1 VKRKRRNR
9 DRLLWVDERIILD
22 KVGKLVTNPNTPE
35 LLRNEILKA
44 EQELNQFG
52 AVAYPT
58 ISRIQFYI
66 HKFAESMK

>member
-1 VKRKRRNR
+1 MRRKRRKR
-9 DRLLWVDERIILD
+9 DRLLWVDERTIPD
-22 KVGKLVTNPNTPE
+22 KVRKLVSDPKTPE

-58 ISRIQFYI
+58 ISRIQFWI
-66 HKFAESMK
+66 HELAESLK